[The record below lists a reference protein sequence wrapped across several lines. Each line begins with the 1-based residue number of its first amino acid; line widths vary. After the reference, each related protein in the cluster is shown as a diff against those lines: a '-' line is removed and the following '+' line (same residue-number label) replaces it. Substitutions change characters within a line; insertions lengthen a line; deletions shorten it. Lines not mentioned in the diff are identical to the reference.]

1 MKREK
6 KKRWPRGCLF
16 FVLINQSYLEKQ
28 SFHLITGQ
36 DLRGIVKE
44 VVQFAVVV
52 EDVGILAILDMHT
65 ATVAMLTLWRYS
77 IGRYELRITAN
88 EDRDYVEVVR
98 VFFKEHHQSFL
109 VNDISDYGVGAQF
122 AEVNPIVIAAKEGV
136 CKHTVARRHVVFS
149 DEVVANAIALTF
161 THGTR
166 GVGDELADAK
176 FTFKV
181 GGEGGFTR
189 AGRAYYA
196 NNLLFHFLL
205 ILLVR
210 RERISAMMM
219 PIIITIAIFMG
230 DFVGD
235 VGVCRWV

>member
-1 MKREK
+1 MVIGE
-6 KKRWPRGCLF
+6 
-16 FVLINQSYLEKQ
+16 
-28 SFHLITGQ
+28 
-36 DLRGIVKE
+36 DLRGIVEE

-52 EDVGILAILDMHT
+52 EDMGVLAILDTHS
-65 ATVAMLTLWRYS
+65 AAVAMLTLWRYS

-88 EDRDYVEVVR
+88 EDGDYVEVVG

-109 VNDISDYGVGAQF
+109 VDDVGYDGVCAKF
-122 AEVNPIVIAAKEGV
+122 AEIHPIVIAAKEGV

-161 THGTR
+161 AHGAR
-166 GVGDELADAK
+166 GVGDELADAI

-205 ILLVR
+205 FLLVR
-210 RERISAMMM
+210 RERISAIAMPMMM
-219 PIIITIAIFMG
+219 TIAIFMG